1 MAFIFAVSS
10 LSMPPAVT
18 AIPDWTTHG
27 AGYLIL
33 SVLTCRALAGGLG
46 PALSRRDAVLAVLVS
61 TAYGISDELHQSFVP
76 GRQSD
81 AMDVAK
87 DLAGAVVGAWL
98 YRRASAPRGALG
110 ETQRG

>member
-10 LSMPPAVT
+10 LSMVPAVS

-33 SVLTCRALAGGLG
+33 SALACRALAGGLG
-46 PALSRRDAVLAVLVS
+46 AALSRRDAVLAVLVS

-98 YRRASAPRGALG
+98 YRRASASRGALG

>member
-1 MAFIFAVSS
+1 MALIFAVSAQS
-10 LSMPPAVT
+10 VPPSVSAF
-18 AIPDWTTHG
+18 PDWTTHG

-46 PALSRRDAVLAVLVS
+46 AAVSRRDAVLAVLVS
-61 TAYGISDELHQSFVP
+61 TAYGISDELHQSLVP
-76 GRQSD
+76 GRHSE

-87 DLAGAVVGAWL
+87 DLAGAIAGAWL
-98 YRRASAPRGALG
+98 CRRAFASRARVG

>member
-10 LSMPPAVT
+10 RSMPPSVS

-33 SVLTCRALAGGLG
+33 SVLACRALAGGLG
-46 PALSRRDAVLAVLVS
+46 AAVSRWDSVLAVLVS
-61 TAYGISDELHQSFVP
+61 TAYGISDELHQRFVP
-76 GRQSD
+76 GRHSE

-98 YRRASAPRGALG
+98 YRRASASRAGLG